1 MAQAAVEL
9 SLRNCEFSNCEFS
22 NCEFSNTEFSNCE
35 FSNTDVKFSKN
46 HFFCKQRMNPS
57 LITYALIGAVA
68 FSVLSTAA
76 TKYRGDEIEAKNIV
90 RDAFAGAFCT
100 ALLLVLVPD
109 MFPQISLFSI
119 GSVAAV
125 AAASSITHK
134 MTGGSDDYDIQ
145 VGYMK
150 RR

>member
-1 MAQAAVEL
+1 ML
-9 SLRNCEFSNCEFS
+9 NFL
-22 NCEFSNTEFSNCE
+22 
-35 FSNTDVKFSKN
+35 KN
-46 HFFCKQRMNPS
+46 QFFCKQRMNPS
-57 LITYALIGAVA
+57 LITYAIIGAVA
-68 FSVLSTAA
+68 FSVLSTIA
-76 TKYRGDEIEAKNIV
+76 TKYRGDEILVKNV
-90 RDAFAGAFCT
+90 LRDALAGAFCT

-109 MFPQISLFSI
+109 MFPQISLLSV

-134 MTGGSDDYDIQ
+134 MTGGGSDDYDLQ

>member
-1 MAQAAVEL
+1 MESRSVEL
-9 SLRNCEFSNCEFS
+9 SLRNSDSEF
-22 NCEFSNTEFSNCE
+22 
-35 FSNTDVKFSKN
+35 DVKMSKN
-46 HFFCKQRMNPS
+46 QFFCNQRMNPS
-57 LITYALIGAVA
+57 LIAYALIGATA

-76 TKYRGDEIEAKNIV
+76 TKYRGDEIQVKNIV
-90 RDAFAGAFCT
+90 RDALAGAFCT

-109 MFPQISLFSI
+109 MFPQISLLSI

-125 AAASSITHK
+125 AAVSSVTHK
-134 MTGGSDDYDIQ
+134 MTGGGGSDDYDLQ